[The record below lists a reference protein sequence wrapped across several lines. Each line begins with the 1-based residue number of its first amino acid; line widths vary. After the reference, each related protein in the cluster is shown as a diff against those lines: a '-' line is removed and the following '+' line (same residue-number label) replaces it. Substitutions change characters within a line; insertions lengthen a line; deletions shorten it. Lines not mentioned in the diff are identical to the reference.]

1 MKDLETTITRCC
13 SCCKRELP
21 LDAFTSTSNNNVRIA
36 IVKPVEK
43 QGVRK
48 VIVRMNIH
56 EM

>member
-21 LDAFTSTSNNNVRIA
+21 LDAFYSNNNVRIA